1 MFQFRGIVLILCFLA
16 IYHQHSAYLC
26 ITHQYECKFNFCF
39 VLFYQLIPQDFLH
52 EYQQLV
58 SECSSYRSVGAF
70 APIDLT
76 HRLETVLVIVEE
88 GMQLLLGSFD
98 ATEYSLLSRMRRD
111 LMQHLCLLLYGM
123 NDCTIPPVA
132 LCLQEYTGLRGR
144 PKIVINIDSVEL
156 LRSCGYTW
164 NEVASALQ
172 VARSTLWRRLKD
184 AGVEVNKYTDISD
197 DELDSTLNP
206 LISGHLKYGHVH

>member
-88 GMQLLLGSFD
+88 GMQLLLGSFYV
-98 ATEYSLLSRMRRD
+98 TEYSLLTRMRRD
-111 LMQHLCLLLYGM
+111 LMQHLRLLLYGV

-184 AGVEVNKYTDISD
+184 AGVEVNKY
-197 DELDSTLNP
+197 
-206 LISGHLKYGHVH
+206 VH